1 MDTDCESWLAK
12 FGNSVGLQRINRE
25 ERKTKS
31 ETVIALAL
39 FAASTRHKWRPRP
52 EAETWLA
59 YERAH
64 CASRPK
70 ATEDERDADFAADA
84 DLERYLDAI
93 EERADAQDKAKDV
106 E

>member
-1 MDTDCESWLAK
+1 
-12 FGNSVGLQRINRE
+12 LQRINRE

-52 EAETWLA
+52 ESETWLA

-70 ATEDERDADFAADA
+70 AIEEEREQDFASDY

-93 EERADAQDKAKDV
+93 EERQNAQDRAEDV